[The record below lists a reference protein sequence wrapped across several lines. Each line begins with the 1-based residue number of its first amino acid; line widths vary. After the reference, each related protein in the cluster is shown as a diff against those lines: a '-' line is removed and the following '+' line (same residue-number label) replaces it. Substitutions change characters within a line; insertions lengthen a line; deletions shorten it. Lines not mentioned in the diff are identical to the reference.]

1 MLKKIGAVSIGVL
14 IGLVVAF
21 ARAGAFQL
29 WGAEQPT
36 GQASPAAQS
45 APAEQSS
52 NVVAAPAPANQ
63 PEPGEKAGVVMS
75 FAPLV
80 KRVMPTVVNV
90 AVVQDVKVGAG
101 MEGMPGGGG
110 GEEGGGPDEG
120 GPEMGPPGAPGGG
133 GGGGGDP
140 FEQFRRFFGQIPHD
154 YKQHGLG
161 SGVIVSPDGYIL
173 TNNHV
178 VGGAEEI
185 HVTLMDKREF
195 TAKVIGKDSKTD
207 LALIKIDSKEPLP
220 VALLGDSDAS
230 EVGDW
235 VVAIGNPFGFTLT
248 TTAGIVSA
256 KQRNNITGGNYDDF
270 IQTDASINPGN
281 SGGPLFNTSGQVIG
295 INTAIYSRTGTNAG
309 IGFAIPVNL
318 AKHVMDQLKQHGR
331 VVRGWLGVEIQ
342 EVTPDLAQS
351 FGLAKPEGALIA
363 STEKDGPAAKA
374 GLERGD
380 VVLKF
385 DGKDVHDEHE
395 LPVLVA
401 DTLINRKVPVE
412 LIRNGKHKTL
422 DVTVGELKEA
432 QVQTAKAEEPG
443 TNWGMQV
450 GDVTPEIASQFH
462 LPADKGVVVR
472 HVAPDSPAQDAGI
485 QPGDMILEVDH
496 DKVASVNDFLA
507 KAKAAKTSNKSAL
520 LLVQRGGATI
530 YMVIKSGKG

>member
-1 MLKKIGAVSIGVL
+1 MLKKIGAVSIGVI

-29 WGAEQPT
+29 WGSDKPSADSNATQSAQAEQPKPPPP
-36 GQASPAAQS
+36 AIVSPA
-45 APAEQSS
+45 PP
-52 NVVAAPAPANQ
+52 NL
-63 PEPGEKAGVVMS
+63 PEPNEKVGVITS

-80 KRVMPTVVNV
+80 KHVMPTVVNV
-90 AVVQDVKVGAG
+90 AVVQDVKVGG
-101 MEGMPGGGG
+101 MQ
-110 GEEGGGPDEG
+110 GEPEEG
-120 GPEMGPPGAPGGG
+120 GPEEGGPEAGPPGGGQQEPGMPPGS
-133 GGGGGDP
+133 GGDP
-140 FEQFRRFFGQIPHD
+140 FEQFRRFFGQQPHD

-161 SGVIVSPDGYIL
+161 SGVIVSADGYIL

-195 TAKVIGKDSKTD
+195 TAKVIGKDAKTD
-207 LALIKIDSKEPLP
+207 LALIKIDTKDPLP
-220 VALLGDSDAS
+220 VAELGDSDNS
-230 EVGDW
+230 DIGDW

-248 TTAGIVSA
+248 TTAGIISA
-256 KQRNNITGGNYDDF
+256 KGRMLGGNYDDF
-270 IQTDASINPGN
+270 LQTDASINPGN
-281 SGGPLFNTSGQVIG
+281 SGGPLFNTAGQVIG

-318 AKHVMDQLKQHGR
+318 AKHVMEQLKAHGR

-351 FGLAKPEGALIA
+351 FGLAKPEGALVA
-363 STEKDGPAAKA
+363 SIDKDGPAAKS

-401 DTLINRKVPVE
+401 NTPINKKVPVE
-412 LIRNGKHKTL
+412 VVRNGKHQNL
-422 DVTVGELKEA
+422 EVTVGELKEA
-432 QVQTAKAEEPG
+432 PVQTAKAEEPG

-450 GDVTPEIASQFH
+450 GDITPEIANQFH
-462 LPADKGVVVR
+462 LDVNKGVVVR
-472 HVAPDSPAQDAGI
+472 HVSPDSPAADAGI
-485 QPGDMILEVDH
+485 QPGDLILEVDH

-507 KAKAAKTSNKSAL
+507 KAKAVKSSNKSAL
-520 LLVQRGGATI
+520 LLVERGGTTI